1 MGSGAWQDHAMGS
14 RPRAQLDVAAL
25 VDSMFGEVFTAEER
39 ADLLAWIQSW
49 ETENPE
55 VTAAE
60 RVTGWID
67 VAYAFQER
75 GVSLPSWRPPRAAPQ
90 PAT

>member
-1 MGSGAWQDHAMGS
+1 MRS

-25 VDSMFGEVFTAEER
+25 VDRMFGEVFTEEER
-39 ADLLAWIQSW
+39 ADLLAWITAW
-49 ETENPE
+49 EAENPD

-75 GVSLPSWRPPRAAPQ
+75 GVSRPSWRPPQ
-90 PAT
+90 PAPVTADAPAT

>member
-1 MGSGAWQDHAMGS
+1 MS
-14 RPRAQLDVAAL
+14 RC
-25 VDSMFGEVFTAEER
+25 SSTACSARCSPPDER
-39 ADLLAWIQSW
+39 ADLLTWIQAW
-49 ETENPE
+49 EAENPD

-75 GVSLPSWRPPRAAPQ
+75 GVSVPSWRPPKPAPLPAEV